1 MELRKNLNLMLK
13 KIFIKTF
20 GCQMNEYDS
29 NRIFDIVK
37 KIGFEKTD
45 RYEDAN
51 CYLLNTCH
59 IRDKAKEKVYHE
71 IGRVKKIFRSKKKP
85 IVIVAGC
92 VAQAE
97 NREMLKREPYIDIVI
112 GPQSYHKIN
121 DAILNHKKSK
131 KKEEETDFD
140 TISKFNYL
148 SKIKNKN
155 SKISSFLTIQE
166 GCDKFCHFCVVP
178 YTRGPEYSRPF
189 DQIINEAKEII
200 QSGAKEIILLG
211 QNVNAYSYKN
221 ENKEFRLSDLL
232 LELESLN
239 DLERVRYTTSHPK
252 DMTDDLINVY
262 KKSTKLMPLVHLP
275 VQSGSNKILKLMN
288 RKHTIEEYLIIYE
301 KLKKINPNIE
311 FSSDFIIG
319 YPEENDVD
327 FQNTMELIKQI
338 KFTNSYSFI
347 FSPRPGTVAAD
358 LNLVDKNKSKE
369 RLEIIQK
376 ELFNN
381 QIEKNKSLETTIVN
395 VLVEN
400 IMKDGVKLFGRTE
413 YMTSVIFDGDQENV
427 GKIVQVEITNSNQNS
442 LFGKLKENYKQK
454 VA

>member
-1 MELRKNLNLMLK
+1 MELKKNPNLMDK

-29 NRIFDIVK
+29 NRIFDSVK
-37 KIGFEKTD
+37 KIGFNKTD

-71 IGRVKKIFRSKKKP
+71 IGRVKKIFRYKKKP
-85 IVIVAGC
+85 MVIVVGC

-97 NREMLKREPYIDIVI
+97 NQEMLKREPYIDIVI

-121 DAILNHKKSK
+121 DVILNYSKDK
-131 KKEEETDFD
+131 KKKEETDFD

-148 SKIKNKN
+148 SKIKNKD
-155 SKISSFLTIQE
+155 SKVSSFLTIQE

-189 DQIINEAKEII
+189 NQIINEAKELI

-211 QNVNAYSYKN
+211 QNVNAYKYK
-221 ENKEFRLSDLL
+221 EGNKKFRLSDLL
-232 LELESLN
+232 LELEN
-239 DLERVRYTTSHPK
+239 FDKLERIRYTTSHPK
-252 DMTDDLINVY
+252 DMTEDLINVY
-262 KKSTKLMPLVHLP
+262 KKSNKLMPLVHLP
-275 VQSGSNKILKLMN
+275 VQSGSNKILELMN
-288 RKHTIEEYLIIYE
+288 RKHTIEEYLKIYK
-301 KLKKINPNIE
+301 KLKDINTDIE

-319 YPEENDVD
+319 YPEENDND
-327 FQNTMELIKQI
+327 FKDTMELIKKI

-347 FSPRPGTVAAD
+347 FSQRPGTVAAD
-358 LNLVDKNKSKE
+358 LNLVDKKKSKE

-376 ELFNN
+376 KLFEN
-381 QIEKNKSLETTIVN
+381 QIEKNKSLENTVVE

-400 IMKDGVKLFGRTE
+400 QMKNSQKLFGRTK
-413 YMTSVIFDGDQENV
+413 YMTSVIFEGGLENI
-427 GKIVQVEITNSNQNS
+427 GKIVKVKIISSNQNS
-442 LFGKLKENYKQK
+442 LFGKLKESYKQR

>member
-1 MELRKNLNLMLK
+1 MGLKKNPNLILK

-29 NRIFDIVK
+29 NRIFDTVK

-45 RYEDAN
+45 KYEDAN

-71 IGRVKKIFRSKKKP
+71 IGRLKKIFRSKKKP

-97 NREMLKREPYIDIVI
+97 NQEMLKREPYIDIVI

-121 DAILNHKKSK
+121 DVILNYKSSK
-131 KKEEETDFD
+131 KKEEETEFD

-148 SKIKNKN
+148 SKIKNKD

-232 LELESLN
+232 LALEKFE
-239 DLERVRYTTSHPK
+239 DLKRVRYTTSHPK

-288 RKHTIEEYLIIYE
+288 RNHTIEEYLKIYE
-301 KLKKINPNIE
+301 KLKKINPNME

-319 YPEENDVD
+319 YPDENEDD
-327 FQNTMELIKQI
+327 FKNTMKLIKKI
-338 KFTNSYSFI
+338 NFINSYSFV

-358 LNLVDKNKSKE
+358 LDLVDKKKSKE

-376 ELFNN
+376 RLFNN
-381 QIEKNKSLETTIVN
+381 QIEKNKSLESTIVN

-400 IMKDGVKLFGRTE
+400 RMKDGIKLFGRTE
-413 YMTSVIFDGDQENV
+413 YMTSVIFDGDLDNI
-427 GKIVQVEITNSNQNS
+427 GKIVQVEITSSNQNS
-442 LFGKLKENYKQK
+442 LFGRLKESYKKK

>member
-1 MELRKNLNLMLK
+1 MSK

-29 NRIFDIVK
+29 NRIFDTVK
-37 KIGFEKTD
+37 KIGFEKTEK
-45 RYEDAN
+45 YEDAN

-97 NREMLKREPYIDIVI
+97 NQEMLKREPYIDIVI

-121 DAILNHKKSK
+121 DVILNHSINK
-131 KKEEETDFD
+131 KKEEETEFD

-155 SKISSFLTIQE
+155 SKVSSFLTIQE

-189 DQIINEAKEII
+189 DQIINEAKELI
-200 QSGAKEIILLG
+200 QSGVKEIILLG

-221 ENKEFRLSDLL
+221 KNKEFKLSDLL
-232 LELESLN
+232 IRLENFDELE
-239 DLERVRYTTSHPK
+239 RIRFTTSHPK
-252 DMTDDLINVY
+252 DMTKDLINVY
-262 KKSTKLMPLVHLP
+262 KRSNKLMPLVHLP

-288 RKHTIEEYLIIYE
+288 RKHTIKEYVEIYE
-301 KLKKINPNIE
+301 KLKKINPKIE

-319 YPEENDVD
+319 YPDENDDD
-327 FQNTMELIKQI
+327 FKATMELIEKI
-338 KFTNSYSFI
+338 KFINSYSFI
-347 FSPRPGTVAAD
+347 FSPRPGTLAANLD
-358 LNLVDKNKSKE
+358 LVDGDKSKE
-369 RLEIIQK
+369 RLKIIQK
-376 ELFNN
+376 KLFEN
-381 QIEKNKSLETTIVN
+381 QIKINKSLESTVVS

-400 IMKDGVKLFGRTE
+400 RMKDGIKLFGRTE
-413 YMTSVIFDGDQENV
+413 YMTSVIFDGDIENI

-442 LFGKLKENYKQK
+442 LFGELKEDLKKK